1 MNFSKQI
8 EVLMKVPN
16 KFKLQDNLMN
26 LKNNFMMKNI
36 QINYQIQK

>member
-1 MNFSKQI
+1 MKFSKQI

-16 KFKLQDNLMN
+16 KFKLQDNLMI

>member
-1 MNFSKQI
+1 MKFSKQI

-16 KFKLQDNLMN
+16 KFRLQDNLIN
-26 LKNNFMMKNI
+26 PKNNFRMKNI

>member
-1 MNFSKQI
+1 MKFSKQI